1 MFDVSV
7 RVWYNHDHGGD
18 RERIVKVE
26 SLQKF
31 DNCLLEERA
40 SGDFLKNSF
49 FLDPARSG
57 RSDRLRPNSREK
69 NREWFTRI
77 VFGPRNVNSAEGR
90 KNAKKRRKGGE
101 ELMAKFGNFKA
112 ARRCN
117 AASSI
122 YLANRR
128 VPVARNCDPCPIVLK

>member
-40 SGDFLKNSF
+40 SGDFLKKFTFSIPRDRE
-49 FLDPARSG
+49 DPIDCDLIRG
-57 RSDRLRPNSREK
+57 KKIGNGLRE
-69 NREWFTRI
+69 
-77 VFGPRNVNSAEGR
+77 
-90 KNAKKRRKGGE
+90 
-101 ELMAKFGNFKA
+101 
-112 ARRCN
+112 
-117 AASSI
+117 
-122 YLANRR
+122 
-128 VPVARNCDPCPIVLK
+128 